1 MILIKSYGIDIYGK
15 SVFKS
20 FQDFQN
26 YLFYF
31 LSNQYSPVFMGLY
44 LYLKESLII
53 LRKVKEFG
61 I

>member
-31 LSNQYSPVFMGLY
+31 LSNQYSPVFNSY
-44 LYLKESLII
+44 LYM
-53 LRKVKEFG
+53 VVAF
-61 I
+61 